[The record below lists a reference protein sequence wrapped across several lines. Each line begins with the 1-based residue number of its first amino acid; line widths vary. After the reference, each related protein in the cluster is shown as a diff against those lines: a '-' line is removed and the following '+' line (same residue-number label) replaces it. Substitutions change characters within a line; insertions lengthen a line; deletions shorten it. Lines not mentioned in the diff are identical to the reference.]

1 MQNTK
6 LIPKLATLIGRFKK
20 ESPVSRLN
28 KIKFLQD
35 PSEDNMKALVE
46 SLRGTKVI
54 TLAALNLE
62 DPTAMMDSPDP
73 IQPVMLS
80 TPDGKVIIPIFTTEL
95 ELPRERTQNFM
106 VNEMEFEMILKYMAA
121 VEKVSGQEC
130 LLALD
135 MESAACVELT
145 KTDVGI

>member
-1 MQNTK
+1 
-6 LIPKLATLIGRFKK
+6 
-20 ESPVSRLN
+20 
-28 KIKFLQD
+28 
-35 PSEDNMKALVE
+35 MKALVE